1 MEKAKEEV
9 ESSRVESFGRE
20 REKSNRA
27 REFLEPTPLSP
38 LLPRTQYIPNS
49 FYYLSPPN
57 FILTPSNTT
66 KLSSSYI
73 LLIFPKDLIH
83 FPLHRSSCSIA
94 VNSNTEPPPH
104 ARSNGRDTI
113 VTDLR
118 PRTHPPLHSWS
129 QYALKTIRLRVMLT
143 I

>member
-9 ESSRVESFGRE
+9 ESSRVFWERRE
-20 REKSNRA
+20 RNLTEPENSSNLPPCRPFSP
-27 REFLEPTPLSP
+27 ELSIFPIHFTISLLQTLFLHHQTPPNSP
-38 LLPRTQYIPNS
+38 LPI
-49 FYYLSPPN
+49 F
-57 FILTPSNTT
+57 
-66 KLSSSYI
+66 SSSSRKASYN
-73 LLIFPKDLIH
+73 